1 LEWFFGLELGVLL
14 RVRTW
19 SGISVLEL
27 EVIVMSW
34 SLKWYLSLELGVVLR
49 YPSSWWIHS
58 TMIT

>member
-1 LEWFFGLELGVLL
+1 MLL